1 MGVSYLPYMQ
11 MSEKQL
17 RPLHIRQMRSRVQ
30 KPRLSQGKELQVM
43 KKPRLTTIFSMILIF
58 AGISLALYPTISNIL
73 AQKHASQAITEYN
86 DEIKDMD
93 EEKIDAVK
101 EAMQQ
106 YNEQLGNA
114 VTQDAIGEQ
123 QTGTSH
129 VDMLDIGDVIGYLTV
144 PVINV
149 NLPIYKGTS
158 QDVLAKGVGYVPETS
173 FPLGGESTHSVL
185 TGHRGLPDAKLFTD
199 MDKVQKKD
207 QFYIH
212 VLDEVLAYEVDQIKV
227 VDPEDTSNLDIVEG
241 KDYVTLV
248 TCTPY
253 AVNTHRLLVRGHRVP
268 YTGEEKAKTVSQIRP
283 AAMAK
288 RVVDVWPWFLFMM
301 AGVAVTEGVIILL
314 ILIKRHHD
322 KKKKG

>member
-1 MGVSYLPYMQ
+1 
-11 MSEKQL
+11 
-17 RPLHIRQMRSRVQ
+17 
-30 KPRLSQGKELQVM
+30 M
-43 KKPRLTTIFSMILIF
+43 KKPRLLTLFSVILIV
-58 AGISLALYPTISNIL
+58 AGIGLALYPTVSNIL
-73 AQKHASQAITEYN
+73 AQKHASEAITNYQ
-86 DEIKDMD
+86 DEIQDMD

-101 EAMQQ
+101 ESMKQ

-114 VTQDAIGEQ
+114 VAQD
-123 QTGTSH
+123 QTGEEEQTSVSH
-129 VDMLDIGDVIGYLTV
+129 VDMLGVGEVIGYLTV

-149 NLPIYKGTS
+149 NLPIYNGTS
-158 QDVLAKGVGYVPETS
+158 QDVLAKGVGYIPETS
-173 FPLGGESTHSVL
+173 FPLGGESTHCVL

-199 MDKVQKKD
+199 MDKMELKD

-227 VDPEDTSNLDIVEG
+227 VDPDDTSDLDIVKG

-268 YTGEEKAKTVSQIRP
+268 YTGEEKTKTVSQIQP

-301 AGVAVTEGVIILL
+301 AGVAVAEGVIILL
-314 ILIKRHHD
+314 IFIKRHHD
-322 KKKKG
+322 KRKNK